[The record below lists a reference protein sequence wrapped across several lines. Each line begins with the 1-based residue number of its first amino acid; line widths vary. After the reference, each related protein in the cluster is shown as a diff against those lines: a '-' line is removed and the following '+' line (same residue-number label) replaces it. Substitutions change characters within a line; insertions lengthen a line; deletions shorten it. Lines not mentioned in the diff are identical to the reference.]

1 MCKSGQNLNLRF
13 SYSLSLMAKTT
24 HQKAQIEKPLNE
36 LESQQQL
43 GQIVS
48 KVVKE
53 LENGVTQAMWDVCR
67 QESQ

>member
-1 MCKSGQNLNLRF
+1 
-13 SYSLSLMAKTT
+13 MAKTT